1 MPGGRPI
8 SGRDIHAALR
18 YAGAPREAE
27 EALRRAVRPDDLFGS
42 YEELRAACPPESIGL
57 SSGAH
62 AAALGPL
69 FGEFE

>member
-8 SGRDIHAALR
+8 SGGDVRAALR

-27 EALRRAVRPDDLFGS
+27 RALAEAVRPDDLFAS
-42 YEELRAACPPESIGL
+42 YEELRAACPPERIGL

-62 AAALGPL
+62 AAALAPL

>member
-8 SGRDIHAALR
+8 DGRDVRAALR
-18 YAGAPREAE
+18 YAGAPRDAE
-27 EALRRAVRPDDLFGS
+27 EALRAAVPEDATFAT
-42 YEELRAACPPESIGL
+42 YEELRAACPPERIGL

-62 AAALGPL
+62 AAAFGPL